1 MCLLLEFPTPHPQ
14 IGWVLTHGPQS
25 HRLIRTHQ
33 WQKKLEMMLTSWLG
47 FWRLLSWVPA
57 KISTFLQFSMQ
68 SLVPGLG
75 VVVPIP
81 VFPQQR
87 EKSFVSKR
95 NKNATFYMTFFLFFW
110 DFFLVV
116 YLKHAI
122 RNLNTILS
130 CVGVRK
136 QELFPITGGIV
147 NWYYIYGCHINSI
160 WQVVNVHS
168 FHSRIWPLEI
178 HPVNVP
184 MCKDW
189 HTGKFAIKRN
199 YNQPIGFSIR

>member
-57 KISTFLQFSMQ
+57 KMSTFLQFSMQ

-110 DFFLVV
+110 DFF
-116 YLKHAI
+116 
-122 RNLNTILS
+122 
-130 CVGVRK
+130 
-136 QELFPITGGIV
+136 F
-147 NWYYIYGCHINSI
+147 GCIFKTCN
-160 WQVVNVHS
+160 QK
-168 FHSRIWPLEI
+168 FEY
-178 HPVNVP
+178 HPV
-184 MCKDW
+184 MCGCEE
-189 HTGKFAIKRN
+189 TGT
-199 YNQPIGFSIR
+199 FSYYWWDCKLVLYLWMSY